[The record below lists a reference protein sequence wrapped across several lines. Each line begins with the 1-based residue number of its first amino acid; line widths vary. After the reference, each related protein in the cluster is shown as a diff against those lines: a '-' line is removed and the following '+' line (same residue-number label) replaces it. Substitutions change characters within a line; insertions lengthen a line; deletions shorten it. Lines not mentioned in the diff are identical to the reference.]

1 MFRLDGKKL
10 KILRQAV
17 GVPQM
22 KIVKRTGIPQST
34 LSYIEVNQLPL
45 TREQQRKVLDAL
57 GVDEKSAEEIVR
69 FLEDV
74 RAEVNR

>member
-1 MFRLDGKKL
+1 
-10 KILRQAV
+10 
-17 GVPQM
+17 M

-57 GVDEKSAEEIVR
+57 GIDEERAEEIVR

-74 RAEVNR
+74 RADANQ